1 MTAQQYYAF
10 MKQEL
15 NEKQWRHFLA
25 LEALRIGHGGI
36 NQVQQA
42 TGVHA
47 ND

>member
-25 LEALRIGHGGI
+25 LEALRIGHGVFLI
-36 NQVQQA
+36 KYNRQQE
-42 TGVHA
+42 
-47 ND
+47 